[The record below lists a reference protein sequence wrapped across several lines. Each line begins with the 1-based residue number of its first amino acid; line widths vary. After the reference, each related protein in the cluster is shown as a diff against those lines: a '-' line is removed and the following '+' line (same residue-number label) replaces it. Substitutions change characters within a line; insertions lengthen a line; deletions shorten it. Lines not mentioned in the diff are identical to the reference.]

1 MAHRKL
7 LERLRDRVVHRSQ
20 IGKLK
25 LDRAATRRALEEA
38 LRRLGDRY
46 RVLARMGKAEVPAEL
61 AGEMDAVRSIEDKLH
76 AQDREIAALE
86 EEGAGRS

>member
-1 MAHRKL
+1 MSTKIAL
-7 LERLRDRVVHRSQ
+7 DGVGGQGVRVIAGVM
-20 IGKLK
+20 G
-25 LDRAATRRALEEA
+25 AL
-38 LRRLGDRY
+38 
-46 RVLARMGKAEVPAEL
+46 LARMGKAEVPAEL